1 MELDVK
7 LKFPTE
13 KAAAVLEWLRS
24 LPYGAAELQS
34 RPTNVPADATAPVET
49 AASDLAERERLFYS
63 LFGAWK
69 SEETGEELNRMLQEA
84 RHTEQRDI
92 EL

>member
-1 MELDVK
+1 MELEVK

-13 KAAAVLEWLRS
+13 KAAAILEWLHS

-34 RPTNVPADATAPVET
+34 RTTDVQPAPTTLDAK
-49 AASDLAERERLFYS
+49 SDELAERERMFYS

-69 SEETGEELNRMLQEA
+69 SAETGEELNRMLQEA

>member
-1 MELDVK
+1 MK

-13 KAAAVLEWLRS
+13 KAAAILEWLRS

-34 RPTNVPADATAPVET
+34 RNTEAQAAPRTTEVK
-49 AASDLAERERLFYS
+49 SDELAERERIFYS

-69 SEETGEELNRMLQEA
+69 SEETGEQLNRMLQDA
-84 RHTEQRDI
+84 RYTEQRDI

>member
-13 KAAAVLEWLRS
+13 NAAAILAWLRS
-24 LPYGAAELQS
+24 LPYGVAEL
-34 RPTNVPADATAPVET
+34 RPHDAEAGAVIGAVPAEPM
-49 AASDLAERERLFYS
+49 DLAERERRLLA

-69 SEETGEELNRMLQEA
+69 SEQSGEELNQLLQQA
-84 RHTEQRDI
+84 RYTEQRDI
-92 EL
+92 DL

>member
-1 MELDVK
+1 MELEVK

-13 KAAAVLEWLRS
+13 KAAAILEWLRS

-34 RPTNVPADATAPVET
+34 RNAEAQSAPTATEVK
-49 AASDLAERERLFYS
+49 SDELAERERIFYS

-84 RHTEQRDI
+84 RHTDQRDI

>member
-7 LKFPTE
+7 LKFPTD

-34 RPTNVPADATAPVET
+34 RPVEVSSATAAAPET
-49 AASDLAERERLFYS
+49 TTTDLAERERLFYS

-69 SEETGEELNRMLQEA
+69 SEENGEELNRMLQEA
-84 RHTEQRDI
+84 RHTEQRNI

>member
-1 MELDVK
+1 MEIEVK

-13 KAAAVLEWLRS
+13 KAAAILEWLRS

-34 RPTNVPADATAPVET
+34 RNADVHSAPAATDIE
-49 AASDLAERERLFYS
+49 SDELAERERIFYS

-69 SEETGEELNRMLQEA
+69 SEETGEELNRMLQDA

>member
-1 MELDVK
+1 MELEVK

-13 KAAAVLEWLRS
+13 KAAILEWLRS

-34 RPTNVPADATAPVET
+34 RNADAQVAPMAMEVK
-49 AASDLAERERLFYS
+49 SDELVERERIFYS

>member
-1 MELDVK
+1 MELEVK
-7 LKFPTE
+7 LKFPTD
-13 KAAAVLEWLRS
+13 KAAAILEWLRS

-34 RPTNVPADATAPVET
+34 RNAEAQSTPTATEVK
-49 AASDLAERERLFYS
+49 SDELVERERIFYS

-84 RHTEQRDI
+84 RHSEQRDI

>member
-1 MELDVK
+1 MEIEVK
-7 LKFPTE
+7 LKFPTD
-13 KAAAVLEWLRS
+13 KAAAILEWLRS

-34 RPTNVPADATAPVET
+34 RDANTQSEPVAVNSKLEE
-49 AASDLAERERLFYS
+49 AAERERVFYS

-69 SEETGEELNRMLQEA
+69 SEETGEKLNRMLQEA

>member
-1 MELDVK
+1 MELEVK

-13 KAAAVLEWLRS
+13 KAAAILEWLRS
-24 LPYGAAELQS
+24 LPHGAAELQS
-34 RPTNVPADATAPVET
+34 RTAEAQAAPTVTEVT
-49 AASDLAERERLFYS
+49 SDELAERERIFYS

-69 SEETGEELNRMLQEA
+69 SEETGEELNRMLQES
-84 RHTEQRDI
+84 RYTEQRDI

>member
-1 MELDVK
+1 MELEVK

-13 KAAAVLEWLRS
+13 KAAAILEWLRS

-34 RPTNVPADATAPVET
+34 RNTDAPSEPVVM
-49 AASDLAERERLFYS
+49 ASNPEDAAERERVFYS

-69 SEETGEELNRMLQEA
+69 SEETGDELNRMLQEA

>member
-34 RPTNVPADATAPVET
+34 RSEEVVSAPET
-49 AASDLAERERLFYS
+49 TTMDLAERERLFYS

-69 SEETGEELNRMLQEA
+69 VEESGEELNRMLQEA

>member
-1 MELDVK
+1 MELEVK

-13 KAAAVLEWLRS
+13 KAAAILEWLRS

-34 RPTNVPADATAPVET
+34 RPTDAPSELVVMNSEPDD
-49 AASDLAERERLFYS
+49 SAERERVFYS

-84 RHTEQRDI
+84 RHTDQRDV

>member
-1 MELDVK
+1 MELEAK
-7 LKFPTE
+7 LKFPTD
-13 KAAAVLEWLRS
+13 KAAAILEWLRS

-34 RPTNVPADATAPVET
+34 RHANAQSEPVALDSKPEE
-49 AASDLAERERLFYS
+49 AAERERVFYS

>member
-34 RPTNVPADATAPVET
+34 RPVEASSAAVVAPET
-49 AASDLAERERLFYS
+49 TDTDLVERERLFYS

-69 SEETGEELNRMLQEA
+69 SEESGEELNRMLQEA

>member
-1 MELDVK
+1 MELEVK

-13 KAAAVLEWLRS
+13 KAAAILEWLRS

-34 RPTNVPADATAPVET
+34 RNTEAQVAPTTVEFK
-49 AASDLAERERLFYS
+49 SDELAERERIFYS

-69 SEETGEELNRMLQEA
+69 SEETGEELNRMLQDA

>member
-34 RPTNVPADATAPVET
+34 RPEEVSSAPEATT
-49 AASDLAERERLFYS
+49 TDLAERERLFYS

-69 SEETGEELNRMLQEA
+69 SEESGEELNRMLQEA

>member
-1 MELDVK
+1 MELEVK

-13 KAAAVLEWLRS
+13 KAAAILEWLRS
-24 LPYGAAELQS
+24 LPCGAAELQS
-34 RPTNVPADATAPVET
+34 RNTEAQPAPPIMEVK
-49 AASDLAERERLFYS
+49 SDELAERERIFYS

-69 SEETGEELNRMLQEA
+69 SEETGEELNRLLQDA

>member
-1 MELDVK
+1 MELEVK

-13 KAAAVLEWLRS
+13 KAAAILEWLRS

-34 RPTNVPADATAPVET
+34 RNTETQVAPTALEVKSAE
-49 AASDLAERERLFYS
+49 LAERERIFYS

-69 SEETGEELNRMLQEA
+69 SEETGEELNRLLQDA
-84 RHTEQRDI
+84 RYTEQRDI

>member
-1 MELDVK
+1 MELEVK
-7 LKFPTE
+7 LKFPPE
-13 KAAAVLEWLRS
+13 KAAVILEWLRS
-24 LPYGAAELQS
+24 LPYGAAELQGRNAEAES
-34 RPTNVPADATAPVET
+34 APTAFDIKSSE
-49 AASDLAERERLFYS
+49 LAERERIFYS

-69 SEETGEELNRMLQEA
+69 SEETGEELNRLLQEA

>member
-7 LKFPTE
+7 LRFPTE

-34 RPTNVPADATAPVET
+34 RSVET
-49 AASDLAERERLFYS
+49 AAATETTATDLAERERLFYS

-69 SEETGEELNRMLQEA
+69 SEESGEELNRMLQDA

>member
-34 RPTNVPADATAPVET
+34 RPVESSSATAAVAET
-49 AASDLAERERLFYS
+49 TATDLAERERLFYS

-69 SEETGEELNRMLQEA
+69 SEESGEELNRMLQAA
-84 RHTEQRDI
+84 RYTEQRDI